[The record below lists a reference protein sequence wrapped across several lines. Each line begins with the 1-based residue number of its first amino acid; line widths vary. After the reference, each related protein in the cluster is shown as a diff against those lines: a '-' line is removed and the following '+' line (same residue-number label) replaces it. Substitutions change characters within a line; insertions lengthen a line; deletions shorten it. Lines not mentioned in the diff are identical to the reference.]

1 MGEISDKRNPT
12 IFTRTIASISKKDCL
27 QPAEEQQ
34 KNPTSL
40 GIPQR
45 QKMLNKNTHTKWMM
59 EYNEKIK
66 DHTANE
72 FESPEFMTTVEL
84 VVKVEIL

>member
-1 MGEISDKRNPT
+1 MAT
-12 IFTRTIASISKKDCL
+12 KKVFSS
-27 QPAEEQQ
+27 
-34 KNPTSL
+34 TSL

-66 DHTANE
+66 DHTAADPTSFRIQN
-72 FESPEFMTTVEL
+72 L
-84 VVKVEIL
+84 

>member
-1 MGEISDKRNPT
+1 
-12 IFTRTIASISKKDCL
+12 
-27 QPAEEQQ
+27 
-34 KNPTSL
+34 
-40 GIPQR
+40 
-45 QKMLNKNTHTKWMM
+45 MLNKNTHTKWMM